1 MQQRKIFIDSLR
13 NMVLLNMLNSV
24 KTSCLHIQ
32 SLIHRM
38 TQLSKGTGFIKFK
51 EQQDADRLLLKYQAI
66 TDAAHQVSCFFT
78 RFILLDFKEKTTER

>member
-1 MQQRKIFIDSLR
+1 
-13 NMVLLNMLNSV
+13 MLSSV

-51 EQQDADRLLLKYQAI
+51 EQQDTDRLLLKYQAI

>member
-1 MQQRKIFIDSLR
+1 
-13 NMVLLNMLNSV
+13 MLNSV

-51 EQQDADRLLLKYQAI
+51 EQQDTDRLLLKYQAI

-78 RFILLDFKEKTTER
+78 KFILLDFKEKTTER

>member
-1 MQQRKIFIDSLR
+1 
-13 NMVLLNMLNSV
+13 MLNSV

-66 TDAAHQVSCFFT
+66 TDAAHQVSRFFT
-78 RFILLDFKEKTTER
+78 RFILLDFKEKASRR